1 MIPSLRSPAVII
13 ATWFGAGLSPKAP
26 GTVGSLAALPFAWG
40 ILYVSGWPGLLL
52 AVVAVFG
59 VGLWASHGY
68 TSISGDHDPGPVVID
83 EVAGQWLTLCV
94 VPLEWPWFL
103 AGFVLF
109 RIFDIFKPWPV
120 GWLDRHVKG
129 AMGIMIDDIAAGLYA
144 VIILYSARVYLETPL

>member
-1 MIPSLRSPAVII
+1 MIPSLTSPAVVL

-26 GTVGSLAALPFAWG
+26 GTAGSVAALPFAWV
-40 ILYVSGWPGLLL
+40 ILQMTGWPGLLL
-52 AVVAVFG
+52 ATVIVFF
-59 VGLWASHGY
+59 VGLWASNGY
-68 TSISGDHDPGPVVID
+68 TTLSGDEDPGPVVID
-83 EVAGQWLTLCV
+83 EVAGQWLVLCV

-144 VIILYSARVYLETPL
+144 MAILYAARVYMGTT